1 MRPLSERQ
9 TAKLWVLMGDA
20 FGSKWTSQH
29 GETDAGGTWAKGLAG
44 LTGADVARGMA
55 ILVNSG
61 ADWPPALPEFK
72 AMCVPGP
79 EQVGAPA
86 VDDAYR
92 EACRNAHPAASRR
105 WSHVVVFHAA
115 IETGLPLLLVGGAD
129 RSRTRFEREYSRAIK
144 RFIDGESLH
153 AIPDDDAP
161 ALVKLSD
168 PAVAKSNIE
177 AMRKLLVQGVSH
189 AC

>member
-1 MRPLSERQ
+1 M
-9 TAKLWVLMGDA
+9 VDA

-29 GETDAGGTWAKGLAG
+29 GETDSGGTWSKGLAG

-55 ILVNSG
+55 VLIASG
-61 ADWPPALPEFK
+61 DAWPPALGEFR

-86 VDDAYR
+86 IERAYR
-92 EACRNAHPAASRR
+92 EACGNAHPAARR
-105 WSHVVVFHAA
+105 QWSHVAVFHAA
-115 IETGLPLLLVGGAD
+115 IETGLSLLLVGSAD
-129 RSRTRFEREYSRAIK
+129 RSRSRFEHEYLRAIK
-144 RFIDGESLH
+144 RVIDGEAMHQL
-153 AIPDDDAP
+153 PDEDVP

-168 PAVAKSNIE
+168 PAVARANIE
-177 AMRKLLVQGVSH
+177 AMRKLLVKGVSH